1 MELKKSPPKRG
12 FYFSTPSYSNSSGE
26 IDTVGLSGICTGGSG
41 ICTVGVFPPPPPPPP
56 QADNAN
62 AIAIIKNARFI
73 FPTYR
78 ICNST
83 AKETPF
89 AFVAEFHSAA
99 ADHLLF
105 SVFCE

>member
-1 MELKKSPPKRG
+1 MELKKSPPKQG
-12 FYFSTPSYSNSSGE
+12 FYFSTPIYSNSSGE

-41 ICTVGVFPPPPPPPP
+41 ICTDGVFPPPPP
-56 QADNAN
+56 QAVKNPAK
-62 AIAIIKNARFI
+62 IKIKITRFI
-73 FPTYR
+73 SPTYR
-78 ICNST
+78 ICNSM

-89 AFVAEFHSAA
+89 AFVAAFHSAA